1 MNWNRVIGGGIAA
14 GIVLWLAGFVM
25 HGVILGKTYERYTEV
40 FTQTQANPLHFLA
53 VSVALGIFAAVL
65 FGKTRASWA
74 EGAKGGMAF
83 GLFLGLAHFFTTFY
97 NPLVIEGFPYYLS
110 WCWGGIALI
119 ERVLAGA
126 VLGVVVKR

>member
-25 HGVILGKTYERYTEV
+25 HGVILGKTYERYTEA

-53 VSVALGIFAAVL
+53 ISVALGVFAAVL

-74 EGAKGGMAF
+74 AGAKGGRWRKPRARMHRGQMPGGASSGN
-83 GLFLGLAHFFTTFY
+83 GLPHCGHRLGSFMDALRWAKI
-97 NPLVIEGFPYYLS
+97 VSSAPY
-110 WCWGGIALI
+110 
-119 ERVLAGA
+119 
-126 VLGVVVKR
+126 